1 MGIVVLDESDVGF
14 SHPEALLLE
23 AQVVVA
29 AEARRVKSGND
40 CRGLSIVLVA
50 ATD

>member
-14 SHPEALLLE
+14 SHPGALLLE

-29 AEARRVKSGND
+29 AARRVRSGNN
-40 CRGLSIVLVA
+40 CIKGLSIVLVA